1 MKIRILSAADARRAM
16 PMIEA
21 IRVVRQAFVELSA
34 GRAAMPIRTRVDVP
48 SRSGTGLP
56 GISLQ
61 MPAFL
66 EGERRLATKIVSI
79 FPGNLTRESPLP
91 TIHAVVVVVDPD
103 TGEPVGLLEGG
114 SLTAIR
120 TGAASGAA
128 TAELAGEGVTTAGV
142 LGAGVQARTQ
152 LEAMVA
158 ARPGIERASVYDPRR
173 DAAESF
179 AAEMTERLGLPVETA
194 EDADSV
200 VAASEVIAEATT
212 ASTPIFSDAS
222 LRDDAHLNAV
232 GSFTPEMQILPEAT
246 VVRSAVVVDHRESCW
261 EEAGDLIQPRDR
273 GAITESHLY
282 AEFGEIASGRIPK
295 PPPGRPTL
303 FKTVGTAVQDAAV
316 GAAALTRAAEL
327 GLGVVVDL

>member
-1 MKIRILSAADARRAM
+1 MKIRVLSAAEVRRAM
-16 PMIEA
+16 PMGEA

-48 SRSGTGLP
+48 PPSGAGAA
-56 GISLQ
+56 GISLH
-61 MPAFL
+61 MPAYL
-66 EGERRLATKIVSI
+66 SGERRLATKIVSI
-79 FPGNLTRESPLP
+79 FPENLSREPPLP

-103 TGEPVGLLEGG
+103 TGQPAGLLEGG

-128 TAELAGEGVTTAGV
+128 TAELAREGVATAGV

-152 LEAMVA
+152 LEAMVT
-158 ARPGIERASVYDPRR
+158 ARPGIARASVYDPRR

-179 AAEMTERLGLPVETA
+179 SAEMTERLGIPVEAA

-200 VAASEVIAEATT
+200 VAASEVVAEATT
-212 ASTPIFSDAS
+212 ASTPVFSDAA

-246 VVRSAVVVDHRESCW
+246 VVRSSVVVDHRESCW

-273 GAITESHLY
+273 GAIRESHLY
-282 AEFGEIASGRIPK
+282 AELGEIASGRVPK

-316 GAAALTRAAEL
+316 GSAALARAAEL
-327 GLGVVVDL
+327 GLGTVVEL

>member
-1 MKIRILSAADARRAM
+1 MKIRILSAAEVRRAM
-16 PMIEA
+16 PMTEA

-48 SRSGTGLP
+48 HRSETGLP
-56 GISLQ
+56 GISLH

-79 FPGNLTRESPLP
+79 FPANLSREPPLP
-91 TIHAVVVVVDPD
+91 TIQAVVVVVDPD
-103 TGEPVGLLEGG
+103 TGEPAGLLEGG

-152 LEAMVA
+152 LEAMVT
-158 ARPGIERASVYDPRR
+158 ARPGIERAWVYDPRR

-212 ASTPIFSDAS
+212 AAEPIFSDAA

-273 GAITESHLY
+273 GAISEAHLY
-282 AEFGEIASGRIPK
+282 AELGEIAAGRIPK